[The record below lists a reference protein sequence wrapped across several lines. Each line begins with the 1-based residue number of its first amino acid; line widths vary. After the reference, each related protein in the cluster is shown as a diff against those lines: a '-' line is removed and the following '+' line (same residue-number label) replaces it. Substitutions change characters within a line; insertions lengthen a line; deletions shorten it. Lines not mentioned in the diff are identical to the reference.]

1 MFFAVAKFTFEQS
14 GKEGA
19 EDDKELRNLVEKIRA
34 RFKVSCAIV
43 SKEELVEQVV
53 NSDCQVIVVLGAGDI
68 DRLVQPL
75 ANALSE
81 RSKTVEA

>member
-1 MFFAVAKFTFEQS
+1 
-14 GKEGA
+14 
-19 EDDKELRNLVEKIRA
+19 LI
-34 RFKVSCAIV
+34 
-43 SKEELVEQVV
+43 EQVV

-81 RSKTVEA
+81 RLKIVEA